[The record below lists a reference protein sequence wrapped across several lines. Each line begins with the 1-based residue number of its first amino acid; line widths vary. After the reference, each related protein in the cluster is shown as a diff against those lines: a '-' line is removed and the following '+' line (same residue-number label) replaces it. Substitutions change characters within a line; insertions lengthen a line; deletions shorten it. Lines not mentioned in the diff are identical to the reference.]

1 MAEQQKKEKATSAPQ
16 EEVEEV
22 EAKDLTN
29 EELNEEVDDMLAD
42 IDDALGEIEH
52 AESWVAAFK
61 QQGGQ

>member
-29 EELNEEVDDMLAD
+29 EELSDDVDDMLAD

-52 AESWVAAFK
+52 AESFVAAFK